1 MIEDLE
7 RRISYRFS
15 KKDLLEEAL
24 THPSYA
30 HEKGSSR
37 HSERLEFLG
46 DAVIGLI
53 ITDYL
58 LEKYPEKREGELAR
72 IKGHLVSKGTLA
84 YLARRI
90 GLGPYIFLGSGDEKH
105 GVREK
110 ESTLANAF
118 EALIGAI
125 YLDGGFE
132 KAKSFLLSQLEAVLS
147 EMDKRVFKRKDPKT
161 ELQEILQKRYKA
173 LPRYEIVSVNGP
185 EHEPTF
191 KVRIVFRGKVLG
203 VGMGRNKKEAEKN
216 AAREALSMLN
226 R

>member
-7 RRISYRFS
+7 QKISYSFS
-15 KKDLLEEAL
+15 KKELLREAL

-30 HEKGSSR
+30 HEKGSVR

-46 DAVIGLI
+46 DAVIGLV

-58 LEKYPEKREGELAR
+58 LRKYPDKREGELAR

-84 YLARRI
+84 YLARKI
-90 GLGPYIFLGSGDEKH
+90 GLGPFIFLGSGDEKH
-105 GVREK
+105 GLRER

-132 KAKSFLLSQLEAVLS
+132 KAKGFLLNQFESILS
-147 EMDKRVFKRKDPKT
+147 EMEKCVFRRKDPKT
-161 ELQEILQKRYKA
+161 ELQEILQKRHKA
-173 LPRYEIVSVNGP
+173 LPKYEIVSVNGP
-185 EHEPTF
+185 EHEPIF
-191 KVRIVFRGKVLG
+191 KVRIVFKGKVLG
-203 VGMGRNKKEAEKN
+203 MGTGRNKKEAEKN
-216 AAREALSMLN
+216 AAKEALSTLD